1 MKKKT
6 NGFLWLTATPFFVL
20 IIGFLFLPFIAMII
34 SSFKKNGEA
43 GFSLFNYTEVF
54 TNKFYLQAI
63 GNSVLISFTASLIGI
78 LVAVFVAYSF
88 TKFSPKVQERLLL
101 LANMT
106 SNFAGVPL
114 AFAYIVLLGTSG
126 LFTILFNELSIG
138 FLQGFNLYSW
148 FGLVIIYI
156 YFQIPLAIMLLYPI
170 YLGIEKR
177 WKEAATLLGAS
188 PLQFWLKIG
197 IPFILPGIAGTFSIL
212 FANAMGAYATAYA
225 LVGSNFN
232 LLPIR
237 IGALI
242 SGDIFAQPEL
252 GSALAVF
259 LGVSMIIALL
269 INEWL
274 MRLVRRDLA

>member
-1 MKKKT
+1 MKKKI
-6 NGFLWLTATPFFVL
+6 NGFLWLSATPFFVL

-188 PLQFWLKIG
+188 RMQFWLKIG